1 MANRQTIQA
10 ATIKK
15 VQSAIN
21 SYGYPVPIYR
31 DIYEVDAMGCKVLK
45 EEMVHVHDLQCVID
59 NSSSSRS
66 KSITNNNQGIIKGYS
81 YATLYATY
89 VKDFPLQE
97 DDFIVYE
104 DTYYKVIEISDVV
117 HYNLLYQVSLERVDL
132 DGEHNDNNRY

>member
-1 MANRQTIQA
+1 MSNRQTIQ
-10 ATIKK
+10 TSVIKK

-21 SYGYPVPIYR
+21 SYGYSVPIYR

-45 EEMVHVHDLQCVID
+45 QEMAHVQDLQCVID
-59 NSSSSRS
+59 NSSTSRG
-66 KSITNNNQGIIKGYS
+66 KSTTNNNQGIIKGFS

-89 VKDFPLQE
+89 VEDFPLQE

-104 DTYYKVIEISDVV
+104 NAFYKVIEIIDVV

-132 DGEHNDNNRY
+132 DG

>member
-1 MANRQTIQA
+1 MSNRQTIQA

-21 SYGYPVPIYR
+21 SYGYKVPIYR

-45 EEMVHVHDLQCVID
+45 EEMSYIQDLQCVID
-59 NSSSSRS
+59 NSSSSRG
-66 KSITNNNQGIIKGYS
+66 KSVTNNNEGIIKGFS

-89 VKDFPLQE
+89 VKDFPLQQ
-97 DDFIVYE
+97 DDFIVY
-104 DTYYKVIEISDVV
+104 DNCFYKVIEISNVV

-132 DGEHNDNNRY
+132 DGGYNDNN

>member
-1 MANRQTIQA
+1 MSNRQTIQA

-21 SYGYPVPIYR
+21 SYGYLVPIYR

-45 EEMVHVHDLQCVID
+45 EEMVHVQDLQCIID

-66 KSITNNNQGIIKGYS
+66 KSVTNNDQGIIKGYS

-104 DTYYKVIEISDVV
+104 NAYYKVLEIIDVV
-117 HYNLLYQVSLERVDL
+117 HYNLLYQVSLERIDL
-132 DGEHNDNNRY
+132 DG

>member
-1 MANRQTIQA
+1 MSNRQSIQVGV
-10 ATIKK
+10 IKK

-21 SYGYPVPIYR
+21 NYGYLVPIYR

-45 EEMVHVHDLQCVID
+45 EEMVHVQDLQCVID
-59 NSSSSRS
+59 NSSSGRS
-66 KSITNNNQGIIKGYS
+66 KSVTNNNQGIIKGYS

-104 DTYYKVIEISDVV
+104 NAYYKVLEIIDVV

-132 DGEHNDNNRY
+132 DG

>member
-1 MANRQTIQA
+1 MSNRQTIQA
-10 ATIKK
+10 GVIKK

-21 SYGYPVPIYR
+21 SYGYQVPIYR

-45 EEMVHVHDLQCVID
+45 EEMSYVQDLQCVID
-59 NSSSSRS
+59 NSSSGRS
-66 KSITNNNQGIIKGYS
+66 KSVTNNDQGIIKGYS

-104 DTYYKVIEISDVV
+104 NAYYKVLEIINVV
-117 HYNLLYQVSLERVDL
+117 HYNLLYQVSLERIDL
-132 DGEHNDNNRY
+132 DG

>member
-1 MANRQTIQA
+1 MSNRQTIQTV
-10 ATIKK
+10 TIKK
-15 VQSAIN
+15 VQSVIN
-21 SYGYPVPIYR
+21 NYGYKVPIYR

-45 EEMVHVHDLQCVID
+45 EEMSYVQDLQCVID
-59 NSSSSRS
+59 NSSSGRS
-66 KSITNNNQGIIKGYS
+66 KSVTNNDQGIIKGYS

-104 DTYYKVIEISDVV
+104 NAYYKVLEIIDVV

-132 DGEHNDNNRY
+132 DG

>member
-1 MANRQTIQA
+1 MSNRQTIQVSA
-10 ATIKK
+10 IKK

-45 EEMVHVHDLQCVID
+45 EEMSYIQDLQCVID

-66 KSITNNNQGIIKGYS
+66 KSVTNNNQGIIKGFS

-89 VKDFPLQE
+89 VKNFPLQE

-104 DTYYKVIEISDVV
+104 NCYYKVVEIIDVV

-132 DGEHNDNNRY
+132 DGGYNDNN

>member
-1 MANRQTIQA
+1 MSNRQTIQA
-10 ATIKK
+10 GVIKK

-21 SYGYPVPIYR
+21 NYGYKVPIYR

-45 EEMVHVHDLQCVID
+45 EEMVHVQDLQCVID
-59 NSSSSRS
+59 NSSSGRS
-66 KSITNNNQGIIKGYS
+66 KSITNNDQGIIKGYS

-97 DDFIVYE
+97 DDFIVY
-104 DTYYKVIEISDVV
+104 DNAYYKVLEIINVV

-132 DGEHNDNNRY
+132 DG

>member
-1 MANRQTIQA
+1 MSNRQTIQA

-45 EEMVHVHDLQCVID
+45 EEMSYIQDLQCVID

-66 KSITNNNQGIIKGYS
+66 KSITNNNEGIIKGFS

-89 VKDFPLQE
+89 VKDFPLQQG
-97 DDFIVYE
+97 DFIVYG
-104 DTYYKVIEISDVV
+104 DCFYKVLEISDVV

-132 DGEHNDNNRY
+132 NGGYNDNN

>member
-1 MANRQTIQA
+1 MSNRQTIQA

-21 SYGYPVPIYR
+21 SYGYKVPIYR
-31 DIYEVDAMGCKVLK
+31 DIYQVDAMGCKVLK
-45 EEMVHVHDLQCVID
+45 EEMSYIQDLQCVID
-59 NSSSSRS
+59 NSSSSRG
-66 KSITNNNQGIIKGYS
+66 KSVTNNNQGIIKGFS

-89 VKDFPLQE
+89 VEDFPLQE

-104 DTYYKVIEISDVV
+104 NAYYKVLEIVDVV

-132 DGEHNDNNRY
+132 DGGFNDNN

>member
-1 MANRQTIQA
+1 MSNRQTIQA
-10 ATIKK
+10 SVIKK

-21 SYGYPVPIYR
+21 NYGYQVPIYR

-45 EEMVHVHDLQCVID
+45 EEMVHVQDLQCVID
-59 NSSSSRS
+59 NSSSGRS
-66 KSITNNNQGIIKGYS
+66 KSITNNDQGIIKGYS

-97 DDFIVYE
+97 DDFIVY
-104 DTYYKVIEISDVV
+104 DNAYYKVLEIINVV

-132 DGEHNDNNRY
+132 DG

>member
-1 MANRQTIQA
+1 MSNRQTIQA

-21 SYGYPVPIYR
+21 NYGYQVPIYR

-45 EEMVHVHDLQCVID
+45 EEMVHVQDLQCVID
-59 NSSSSRS
+59 NSSSGRS
-66 KSITNNNQGIIKGYS
+66 KSITNNDQGIIKGYS

-97 DDFIVYE
+97 DDFIVY
-104 DTYYKVIEISDVV
+104 DNAYYKVLEIINVV
-117 HYNLLYQVSLERVDL
+117 HYNLLYQVSLERIDL
-132 DGEHNDNNRY
+132 DG

>member
-1 MANRQTIQA
+1 MSNRQSIQVGV
-10 ATIKK
+10 IKK
-15 VQSAIN
+15 VQSVIN
-21 SYGYPVPIYR
+21 NYGYLVPIYR

-45 EEMVHVHDLQCVID
+45 EEMVHVQDLQCVID
-59 NSSSSRS
+59 NSSSGRS
-66 KSITNNNQGIIKGYS
+66 KSVTNNNQGIIKGYS

-104 DTYYKVIEISDVV
+104 NAYYKVLEIIDVV

-132 DGEHNDNNRY
+132 DG

>member
-1 MANRQTIQA
+1 MSNRQTIQLGV
-10 ATIKK
+10 IKK

-21 SYGYPVPIYR
+21 NYGYQVPIYR

-45 EEMVHVHDLQCVID
+45 EEMVHVQDLQCVID
-59 NSSSSRS
+59 NSSSGRS
-66 KSITNNNQGIIKGYS
+66 KSITNNDQGIIKGYS

-97 DDFIVYE
+97 DDFIVY
-104 DTYYKVIEISDVV
+104 DNAYYKVLEIINVV

-132 DGEHNDNNRY
+132 DG

>member
-1 MANRQTIQA
+1 MSNRQTIQA
-10 ATIKK
+10 SVIKQ

-21 SYGYPVPIYR
+21 NYGYKVPIYR

-45 EEMVHVHDLQCVID
+45 EEMVHVQDLQCVID
-59 NSSSSRS
+59 NSSSGRS

-104 DTYYKVIEISDVV
+104 NAYYKVLEIIDVV

-132 DGEHNDNNRY
+132 DG